1 MTMIVVMTG
10 EGWYDVMG
18 DLSQGKGISF
28 NCIED
33 PSYQDYVDNGYK
45 TIGCGTPTA
54 SVFFL
59 LYVFIV
65 TLILVNLFIA
75 VTL

>member
-1 MTMIVVMTG
+1 MTMIIVMTG

-18 DLSQGKGISF
+18 DLSQGKGIAF
-28 NCIED
+28 DCIED
-33 PSYQDYVDNGYK
+33 PSYKDYVDNGYK
-45 TIGCGTPTA
+45 TVGCGTKSA
-54 SVFFL
+54 SIFFL